1 MTQPPK
7 PSVAA
12 AVRKHAPRVR
22 SHRKRTPNRP
32 RALPWY
38 RVMEADIR
46 DPLQGAIK
54 KAPPKVPS
62 LRRRRWSWAPANSG
76 IMGYAGNAVED
87 VSDRGMNPREIRKLL
102 KEVASMCER
111 AYRRGAQQ
119 AVALGLS
126 EDDASWYRYY
136 GMTADGFYRK
146 ANNMPERLLV
156 GLVRK
161 ADRTK
166 GQYVSAR
173 QYAMRCETASLLDR
187 LDMEMPDSHE
197 ILKSLVRRFK

>member
-1 MTQPPK
+1 MT
-7 PSVAA
+7 
-12 AVRKHAPRVR
+12 
-22 SHRKRTPNRP
+22 HRKRTPNRP

-54 KAPPKVPS
+54 KAPPK
-62 LRRRRWSWAPANSG
+62 
-76 IMGYAGNAVED
+76 D
-87 VSDRGMNPREIRKLL
+87 VSDRGMSPREIRKLL